1 MPVADISVRTNEGG
15 SGVVVAGLVLAGI
28 AGLIH
33 VYIFYLESV
42 VWTGAR
48 ARAVFGTSRE
58 EAEVTRQLAFN
69 QGFYNLF
76 LAVAVVV
83 GIVAYA
89 VGAHPVGATLVFA
102 GAGSMV
108 AAGLVLLVSAP
119 SKASA
124 ALKQL
129 LPPLLAV
136 VALAVGLS
144 LG

>member
-1 MPVADISVRTNEGG
+1 MI
-15 SGVVVAGLVLAGI
+15 VAGLVLAGI

-42 VWTGAR
+42 AWTTAR
-48 ARAVFGTSRE
+48 ARSIFGTTRE
-58 EAEVTRQLAFN
+58 EAETTRQLAFN

-76 LAVAVVV
+76 LAIAVVV
-83 GIVAYA
+83 GIVAHA
-89 VGAHPVGATLVFA
+89 VGAHTVGVTLVFV
-102 GAGSMV
+102 GTGSMV

-119 SKASA
+119 AKAGA

-129 LPPLLAV
+129 VPPLLAV
-136 VALAVGLS
+136 VALAIGLS

>member
-1 MPVADISVRTNEGG
+1 M
-15 SGVVVAGLVLAGI
+15 VVAGLVLAGI

-42 VWTGAR
+42 VWTSAR

-76 LAVAVVV
+76 LAVAIVV

-89 VGAHPVGATLVFA
+89 VGAHTVGATLVFV
-102 GAGSMV
+102 GAGSMI

-119 SKASA
+119 SRASA

-129 LPPLLAV
+129 VPPLLAV
-136 VALAVGLS
+136 VALAIGLVA
-144 LG
+144 G

>member
-1 MPVADISVRTNEGG
+1 MI
-15 SGVVVAGLVLAGI
+15 VAGLVLAGI
-28 AGLIH
+28 SGLVH

-42 VWTGAR
+42 VWTSAR
-48 ARAVFGTSRE
+48 ARAVFGTSRQ

-89 VGAHPVGATLVFA
+89 VGAHTVGATLVFV

-108 AAGLVLLVSAP
+108 AAGLVLLISAP
-119 SKASA
+119 SKAST

-129 LPPLLAV
+129 LPPLLGV

>member
-1 MPVADISVRTNEGG
+1 M
-15 SGVVVAGLVLAGI
+15 VVAGLVLAGI

-42 VWTGAR
+42 VWTTAR
-48 ARAVFGTSRE
+48 ARSVFGTSRE
-58 EAEVTRQLAFN
+58 EAEATRQLAFN

-76 LAVAVVV
+76 LAVAIVV

-89 VGAHPVGATLVFA
+89 VGAHTVGATLVFV

-108 AAGLVLLVSAP
+108 AAGLVLLISAP
-119 SKASA
+119 TKASA

-129 LPPLLAV
+129 VPPLLAV
-136 VALAVGLS
+136 VALAIGLS

>member
-1 MPVADISVRTNEGG
+1 M
-15 SGVVVAGLVLAGI
+15 VVAGLVLAGI

-42 VWTGAR
+42 VWTSAR

-76 LAVAVVV
+76 LAVAIVV

-89 VGAHPVGATLVFA
+89 VGAHAVGATLVFV
-102 GAGSMV
+102 GAGSMI

-129 LPPLLAV
+129 VPPLLAV
-136 VALAVGLS
+136 VALAIGLVA
-144 LG
+144 G